1 MVKMLKQFQAIFL
14 HLCFP
19 LLLGMCW
26 VGILYPAFAQNSH
39 NGKHPVLFFTADRIL
54 HLQEQ
59 IKKDTAIAHAW
70 NDMKAKADDALTT
83 GKDASLEVLSLA
95 WCMTQ
100 DKKYAEAVKN
110 QLLQRINRK
119 QWDGMDDR
127 TPRWNSGLNTAHTCF
142 STSLAFD
149 CIYEYLQKDERKQ
162 IAEGIVK
169 LGIKP
174 LLDDWL
180 SEDKRIH
187 SLNSMGHNWW
197 SACAYMAGVAS
208 IAVQNEVPE
217 AATWAH
223 TILEA
228 SKEWFAFAGSVL
240 ENKPAN
246 FDAAGG
252 FYESISYADFG
263 LSEYLYFRIAYTNAF
278 GKVSMPYDDMLE
290 KTADWFINGC
300 YPNTNR
306 LMSLNFGDSNP
317 FANGIKPV
325 KLLLALGIR
334 KDRYF
339 WYLQQTKNSIH
350 RDIHSPVGL
359 VYEPVYP
366 TRINAP
372 DLPASAIYSDMGWAM
387 LRSSWN
393 KNETL
398 LGIKCG
404 YTWNHAHADAGSF
417 VLYHKGKN
425 LLIDGGD
432 VNYGLPE
439 YSSYFVRSEA
449 HNVMLFNGKAQEA
462 QDQYHAVKNPG
473 HLDNLMDAG
482 NLKYIVADATGPT
495 AHFFLR
501 NYRNFLWIGNVILVI
516 DDVKAYEAGKFEWLL
531 HGDKEIKKRGPDLEV
546 SDDSA
551 AVLVRPLFPETLPTG
566 YAHDFPEKMHLEERT
581 GIKDRDASKKIT
593 YYAISPPEPTRQTKF
608 ITAILLLDNDNKKVE
623 TFTGSSGAS
632 GASGRSNLPVIE
644 KLEGKDMIGV
654 KITQQ
659 GTVTYI
665 YMNLL
670 ADGRLMHRNSINVM
684 DGWETDAY
692 IMAVTFPEN
701 AKNNTAPTRYFMA
714 NGSFLRK
721 NNDVILH
728 SLSKVFMSAEQ
739 QANGINV
746 LLLGQPLIR
755 IKLKTDRKPAT
766 LMVNNASVRPV
777 YTPGYL
783 QIEVDNTPKLQGR

>member
-1 MVKMLKQFQAIFL
+1 MARAWSDIKDRADKAI
-14 HLCFP
+14 
-19 LLLGMCW
+19 
-26 VGILYPAFAQNSH
+26 VE
-39 NGKHPVLFFTADRIL
+39 GKH
-54 HLQEQ
+54 
-59 IKKDTAIAHAW
+59 
-70 NDMKAKADDALTT
+70 
-83 GKDASLEVLSLA
+83 ASMEGLSLA
-95 WCMTQ
+95 WCMTR
-100 DKKYAEAVKN
+100 DRKYAEATRT
-110 QLLQRINRK
+110 QLLQLISRK

-142 STSLAFD
+142 AAALAYD
-149 CIYEYLQKDERKQ
+149 CIYDYLQKRERKQ
-162 IAEGIVK
+162 IAEGIVA

-208 IAVQNEVPE
+208 IAVRSEVPE
-217 AATWAH
+217 AATWAQYVME
-223 TILEA
+223 T
-228 SKEWFAFAGSVL
+228 SREWFAFNGSVL

-278 GKVSMPYDDMLE
+278 GAVSMPYDAMLE
-290 KTADWFINGC
+290 KTADWFINAS
-300 YPNTNR
+300 YPNNKR

-325 KLLLALGIR
+325 KLLLALGFR

-339 WYLQQTKNSIH
+339 WYLQQTRSSTY
-350 RDIHSPVGL
+350 RDIYSPVGL
-359 VYEPVYP
+359 VYEPEYP
-366 TRINAP
+366 TKINAP
-372 DLPASAIYSDMGWAM
+372 DLPTSAIYSDMGWAM

-398 LGIKCG
+398 LGVKCG

-449 HNVMLFNGKAQEA
+449 HNVILFNGKAQDA
-462 QDQYHAVKNPG
+462 QDQYHAVKNAG
-473 HLDNLMDAG
+473 HLYNLMDAG
-482 NLKYIVADATGPT
+482 DLKYVLADASGPT
-495 AHFFLR
+495 SRFFLR
-501 NYRNFLWIGNVILVI
+501 NYRNFLWIGNVVLII
-516 DDVKAYEAGKFEWLL
+516 DDVKTYEAGKFEWLL
-531 HGDKEIKKRGPDLEV
+531 HGDKEIRKKGPDLEIT
-546 SDDSA
+546 DDSA

-566 YAHDFPEKMHLEERT
+566 YAHDFPEKMRLEERT
-581 GIKDRDASKKIT
+581 GIKDRDASTKTT
-593 YYAISPPEPTRQTKF
+593 YYAISPAEPTRQTKF
-608 ITAILLLDNDNKKVE
+608 ITAILLLDDANKKVE

-644 KLEGKDMIGV
+644 KLEGKDMIGI

-665 YMNLL
+665 YVNLL
-670 ADGRLMHRNSINVM
+670 ADGRLMHRNSINTM
-684 DGWETDAY
+684 EGWKTDAY
-692 IMAVTFPEN
+692 ITAITFPEGVTSGN
-701 AKNNTAPTRYFMA
+701 PVRYFIA

-721 NNDVILH
+721 DNEVILH
-728 SLSKVFMSAEQ
+728 SLSKVFMCAEQ
-739 QANGINV
+739 QTNRVNV
-746 LLLGQPLIR
+746 LLQGQPLMR
-755 IKLKTDRKPAT
+755 VKWKTDKKPAS
-766 LMVNNASVRPV
+766 LVINGKSVNPV

-783 QIEVDNTPKLQGR
+783 QMEVDNTTRPADK

>member
-1 MVKMLKQFQAIFL
+1 MITPIPVRYQTFALRWALLVIL
-14 HLCFP
+14 Y
-19 LLLGMCW
+19 LLG
-26 VGILYPAFAQNSH
+26 IQHPAIAQGNRQ
-39 NGKHPVLFFTADRIL
+39 GKRSEIFFTAQRIQ
-54 HLQEQ
+54 HLQQQ
-59 IKKDTAIAHAW
+59 IKQDTAMARAW
-70 NDMKAKADDALTT
+70 SDMKEKADRAIAD
-83 GKDASLEVLSLA
+83 GKNASVEVLSLA
-95 WCMTQ
+95 WCMTRE
-100 DKKYAEAVKN
+100 KKYAEAAKR
-110 QLLQRINRK
+110 QLLQLVSRK

-142 STSLAFD
+142 SISLAYD
-149 CIYEYLQKDERKQ
+149 CIYDYLQKDERKQ
-162 IAEGIVK
+162 IAAGIVA

-180 SEDKRIH
+180 LEDKRIH
-187 SLNSMGHNWW
+187 ALNSMGHNWW

-208 IAVQNEVPE
+208 IAVRNEVPE
-217 AATWAH
+217 ASAWARD
-223 TILEA
+223 IMEA
-228 SKEWFAFAGSVL
+228 SKEWFAFSGSIL

-263 LSEYLYFRIAYTNAF
+263 LCEYLYFRIAYTHAF
-278 GKVSMPYDDMLE
+278 GTIEMPYDVMLG
-290 KTADWFINGC
+290 KTADWFINGS

-317 FANGIKPV
+317 YANGIKPV
-325 KLLLALGIR
+325 KLLLALGLR

-339 WYLQQTKNSIH
+339 WYLQQTRNTIY
-350 RDIHSPVGL
+350 RDIYSPVGL
-359 VYEPVYP
+359 VYEPEYP
-366 TRINAP
+366 ARISAP
-372 DLPASAIYSDMGWAM
+372 DLPPSAIYSDMGWAM

-398 LGIKCG
+398 LGVKCG

-432 VNYGLPE
+432 VNYALPE

-449 HNVMLFNGKAQEA
+449 HNVILFNGKAQEP

-473 HLDNLMDAG
+473 HLYNLVDAG
-482 NLKYIVADATGPT
+482 DLKYILADATGPT
-495 AHFFLR
+495 SHFFLR
-501 NYRNFLWIGNVILVI
+501 NYRHFLWIGNVILVI
-516 DDVKAYEAGKFEWLL
+516 DDVKTYEPGKFEWLL
-531 HGDKEIKKRGPDLEV
+531 HGDKEIRKKGPDLEV
-546 SDDSA
+546 TDDSA

-566 YAHDFPEKMHLEERT
+566 YAHDFPEKMRLEERT
-581 GIKDRDASKKIT
+581 GIKDRDASKKTT

-608 ITAILLLDNDNKKVE
+608 ATAILLLDDANKKVE

-665 YMNLL
+665 YVNLL
-670 ADGRLMHRNSINVM
+670 ADGRLMHRNSINTM

-692 IMAVTFPEN
+692 MMAVTYPEN
-701 AKNNTAPTRYFMA
+701 AQSNEPSRYFIA

-721 NNDVILH
+721 NNEVILH
-728 SLSKVFMSAEQ
+728 SLSKVFLCAERRDNQ
-739 QANGINV
+739 INV
-746 LLLGQPLIR
+746 QLQGQPIIR
-755 IKLKTDRKPAT
+755 IKLKADKKPDKLT
-766 LMVNNASVRPV
+766 VNNALTQPV
-777 YTPGYL
+777 YMQGHL
-783 QIEVDNTPKLQGR
+783 QIGIDHTAKSGDK